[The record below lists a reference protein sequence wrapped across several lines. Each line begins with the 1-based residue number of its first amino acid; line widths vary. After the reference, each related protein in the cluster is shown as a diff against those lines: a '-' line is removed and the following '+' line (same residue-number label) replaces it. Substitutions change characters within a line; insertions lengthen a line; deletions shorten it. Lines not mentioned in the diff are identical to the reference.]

1 MPTARRTSLTAV
13 DGLRMV
19 PLATTRSAFEAQV
32 LGARLGSEGILWQVR
47 GGSADSMYP
56 VGAVDVLVAAEDLE
70 KAHEVL
76 LVGEADEWFDDGDE
90 RGQDDAATRDGTEWW
105 LAVAVLVAVVAFVA
119 LRIFSL

>member
-1 MPTARRTSLTAV
+1 MDLASSPV

-32 LGARLGSEGILWQVR
+32 LGARLGSEGILWQAR
-47 GGSADSMYP
+47 GGSSDAMYP
-56 VGAVDVLVAAEDLE
+56 VGAVEVLVAADDFE

-76 LVGEADEWFDDGDE
+76 EVQGDDWFDAA
-90 RGQDDAATRDGTEWW
+90 DASEPDATPSRDH
-105 LAVAVLVAVVAFVA
+105 VAVWTAVVVLVLIVAFIG